1 VEKSIYL
8 SSIEPKIKEMPK
20 NQMRHN
26 RLAIAQCFNAELLLH
41 FLFKN
46 HWREGGNCS
55 DNRCFFVPAGTR
67 LFTNTVSPALKRWAI
82 FTAVSAL
89 TLIGAVRGWAADEPA
104 IVKGS
109 DEFEFVYRV
118 KLPEIKG
125 DARLW
130 IPLAKT
136 DAFQTVTQE
145 EINIP
150 LKWEKVE
157 DRDYGNDICV
167 LNPQATDSGKSIE
180 LRYRVVRKEK
190 TPYPAKGEEPA
201 RFLRP
206 ETLVPKNETFKTLA
220 EQATA
225 GKKDDLDRA
234 KALYDHVLGR
244 MRYDKSGTG
253 WGRGDAVHACDAKA
267 GNCSDFH
274 AYFIALSRTIG
285 IPARFAIGATIPA
298 DKNEGAIEGYHCWAE
313 FFADGQWVPVDISE
327 AWKNPKLA
335 DYYFGHNP
343 ANRFELT
350 KGRDLI
356 VDPPPAS
363 GPINFL
369 VYPLL
374 EMDGNVVKPETS
386 FSFRRIRA

>member
-1 VEKSIYL
+1 
-8 SSIEPKIKEMPK
+8 
-20 NQMRHN
+20 MRC
-26 RLAIAQCFNAELLLH
+26 LVVSTLVLVGAL
-41 FLFKN
+41 
-46 HWREGGNCS
+46 
-55 DNRCFFVPAGTR
+55 
-67 LFTNTVSPALKRWAI
+67 TVS
-82 FTAVSAL
+82 
-89 TLIGAVRGWAADEPA
+89 AADKPG

-130 IPLAKT
+130 MPLAKT
-136 DAFQTVTQE
+136 DAFQTVTRE
-145 EINIP
+145 EISIP
-150 LKWEKVE
+150 IQWEKIQ

-167 LNPQATDSGKSIE
+167 LHPQAADSGKTIE
-180 LRYRVVRKEK
+180 LRYLVVRKEK
-190 TPYPAKGEEPA
+190 AAYPANTEDA
-201 RFLRP
+201 TRFLRP
-206 ETLVPKNETFKTLA
+206 EKLVPVNETFKTLA
-220 EQATA
+220 EQATG
-225 GKKDDLDRA
+225 GKKGDLERA

-253 WGRGDAVHACDAKA
+253 WGRGDAMYACDART

-274 AYFIALSRTIG
+274 AYFIALARSSG

-298 DKNEGAIEGYHCWAE
+298 EKNEGAIEGYHCWAE
-313 FFADGQWVPVDISE
+313 FFADGRWVPVDISE
-327 AWKNPKLA
+327 AWKNPSLA

-356 VDPPPAS
+356 VDPAPAT

-369 VYPLL
+369 AYPLL
-374 EMDGNVVKPETS
+374 EMDGKIVKPETS
-386 FSFRRIRA
+386 FAFRRTRA

>member
-1 VEKSIYL
+1 MLRSIG
-8 SSIEPKIKEMPK
+8 
-20 NQMRHN
+20 
-26 RLAIAQCFNAELLLH
+26 LAVLLIVGSTIA
-41 FLFKN
+41 
-46 HWREGGNCS
+46 
-55 DNRCFFVPAGTR
+55 
-67 LFTNTVSPALKRWAI
+67 
-82 FTAVSAL
+82 
-89 TLIGAVRGWAADEPA
+89 AAPDPS

-118 KLPEIKG
+118 TLPEIKG
-125 DARLW
+125 EARLW
-130 IPLAKT
+130 LPLAKT

-145 EINIP
+145 EVSIP
-150 LKWEKVE
+150 VKWEKVQ

-167 LNPQATDSGKSIE
+167 LHPQSSDSGKTIE
-180 LRYRVVRKEK
+180 LRYLVLRKEK
-190 TPYPAKGEEPA
+190 SAYSAKSEDAA

-206 ETLVPKNETFKTLA
+206 EKLVPVNQTFRTLA

-225 GKKDDLDRA
+225 GKKNDLERA

-253 WGRGDAVHACDAKA
+253 WGKGDAIYACDART
-267 GNCSDFH
+267 GNCTDFH
-274 AYFIALSRTIG
+274 AYFIALARGVG

-298 DKNEGAIEGYHCWAE
+298 EKNEGAIEGYHCWAE
-313 FFADGQWVPVDISE
+313 FFADGRWVPVDISE
-327 AWKNPKLA
+327 AWKNPALA

-369 VYPLL
+369 AYPLL
-374 EMDGNVVKPETS
+374 EVDGKVVKPETS
-386 FSFRRIRA
+386 LAFRRIRA

>member
-1 VEKSIYL
+1 MGSHFTIG
-8 SSIEPKIKEMPK
+8 K
-20 NQMRHN
+20 NKAAFGKRPGHELDIAMRPS
-26 RLAIAQCFNAELLLH
+26 LI
-41 FLFKN
+41 
-46 HWREGGNCS
+46 
-55 DNRCFFVPAGTR
+55 V
-67 LFTNTVSPALKRWAI
+67 
-82 FTAVSAL
+82 AVSLFAPF
-89 TLIGAVRGWAADEPA
+89 VSRAADEPG

-125 DARLW
+125 DTRLW

-145 EINIP
+145 EISIP

-157 DRDYGNDICV
+157 DREYSNDICV
-167 LNPQATDSGKSIE
+167 LHPELSDSGKSIE

-190 TPYPAKGEEPA
+190 SAYAAKGDEPA

-206 ETLVPKNETFKTLA
+206 EKLVPINDTFKTLA

-225 GKKDDLDRA
+225 GKTDDLDRA
-234 KALYDHVLGR
+234 RALYNHVLGR
-244 MRYDKSGTG
+244 MRYDKSGEG
-253 WGRGDAVHACDAKA
+253 WGKGDAIRACDVRT

-274 AYFIALSRTIG
+274 AYFIALSRAIG

-313 FFADGQWVPVDISE
+313 FFASGQWVPVDISE

-369 VYPLL
+369 AYPLL
-374 EMDGNVVKPETS
+374 EMDGNVVKPETT
-386 FSFRRIRA
+386 FSFRRIRT